1 VLIRSLEASV
11 PTLGNPRQ
19 PNPRQSNPRQPN
31 RGIDWPAIARTLLV
45 QVVVLLALSG
55 AFIFYLNWSSDV
67 AWQEFLEA
75 SEPSVA
81 DPNHH
86 AQSSAPVQTVKG
98 QIAACP
104 RKP

>member
-1 VLIRSLEASV
+1 M
-11 PTLGNPRQ
+11 PTLG
-19 PNPRQSNPRQPN
+19 NPRQPN

-75 SEPSVA
+75 SEPSA
-81 DPNHH
+81 ANANRH
-86 AQSSAPVQTVKG
+86 AQSAAQVQTVKG
-98 QIAACP
+98 QIVCP

>member
-1 VLIRSLEASV
+1 M

-19 PNPRQSNPRQPN
+19 PNPGQTNS
-31 RGIDWPAIARTLLV
+31 GIDWPAMARTLLV

-75 SEPSVA
+75 SEPSAA

-86 AQSSAPVQTVKG
+86 AQSSGPVQTVKG
-98 QIAACP
+98 QMVCP

>member
-1 VLIRSLEASV
+1 M
-11 PTLGNPRQ
+11 PTLGN
-19 PNPRQSNPRQPN
+19 SGQPN

-67 AWQEFLEA
+67 AWQEFIEA
-75 SEPSVA
+75 SEPSAA

-86 AQSSAPVQTVKG
+86 APSAAPV
-98 QIAACP
+98 P
-104 RKP
+104 R

>member
-11 PTLGNPRQ
+11 PTLGNPR
-19 PNPRQSNPRQPN
+19 PPN
-31 RGIDWPAIARTLLV
+31 RGIDWPPIARTLLV

-67 AWQEFLEA
+67 AWQEFIAA

-81 DPNHH
+81 APNHH
-86 AQSSAPVQTVKG
+86 AQSAAPIQTVKD
-98 QIAACP
+98 QIACP